1 MCRRVCVYVR
11 LTIENILLSI
21 VYCMRDVWSSCIPC
35 FCGWWGWRMF
45 GEPNARSHSWAYS
58 PSICINSFHS
68 KCVELHVI
76 FSLINSCESR
86 SNKRKKIEISRFD
99 SSAEKKNTKKS
110 FRAANTERQSSRILF
125 IVIVRYVNDVNYIVD
140 EQNDYIILN
149 YLIFSFLFL
158 SLTRSIAL
166 FLHTNY
172 TILISLIVVS
182 VDCRHR
188 RFEFYAASNG
198 ISQFN

>member
-1 MCRRVCVYVR
+1 MRRAAC
-11 LTIENILLSI
+11 NIQFDPFMREQEQSRERKSKLAGSI
-21 VYCMRDVWSSCIPC
+21 RPQ
-35 FCGWWGWRMF
+35 R
-45 GEPNARSHSWAYS
+45 
-58 PSICINSFHS
+58 
-68 KCVELHVI
+68 
-76 FSLINSCESR
+76 
-86 SNKRKKIEISRFD
+86 
-99 SSAEKKNTKKS
+99 KNTEKS

-149 YLIFSFLFL
+149 YLIFVFLFL
-158 SLTRSIAL
+158 TLARSIAL

-188 RFEFYAASNG
+188 RFEF
-198 ISQFN
+198 